1 MNIVLPDKFH
11 YKGNK
16 HESAVIEHEILYIE
30 KGTDFEEVMYQLTY
44 KLKGRNCMYCGRP
57 LESKKKTLDH
67 LYPRSI
73 GGPTI
78 TNNLTP
84 ACKNSNNRKSDMT
97 EQEFIEFCRLKGQD
111 REDFRKKVMRKH
123 ENARQSHGF
132 LLPKRWYVNFFL
144 KEVITF
150 ISFDE
155 SISKRYQRLESFY
168 KRYGNFDKPIVVDRN
183 GFLLDG
189 FGIVLFAKNKG
200 IREIPTIIL
209 ENVEKRF

>member
-84 ACKNSNNRKSDMT
+84 ACKNCNNRKSDMT